1 MLQETTHSDTKS
13 WSKAVKKT
21 IRTCKELISW
31 WDNLPVTERGQIILN
46 DITVF
51 DNVCWCKT
59 IIQDVELADLEI
71 DVEVD
76 DLD

>member
-1 MLQETTHSDTKS
+1 M
-13 WSKAVKKT
+13 KKT